1 MQDDD
6 DDDVSEAVA
15 EELRIM
21 RERAAPQKALSA
33 EVFER
38 SLEVLCTRP
47 VTTLDVSASIG
58 DAVTLMREN
67 RFGSVLITARGK
79 LCGIVTER
87 DILRKVVGVAGASLT
102 RNIAEVMTRD
112 PESLQRHDS
121 IAFAMNKMHVGGFRH
136 VPIVA
141 ADGTPEHVI
150 SIRDL
155 IAFVLDHFPERIL
168 NMPTEPYRG
177 ERRRESE

>member
-1 MQDDD
+1 MIDDD
-6 DDDVSEAVA
+6 DDESEAVT

-21 RERAAPQKALSA
+21 QERAAPKKVLSV

-38 SLEVLCTRP
+38 PIELLCTRP
-47 VTTLDVSASIG
+47 VTTLDVSATIA
-58 DAVTLMREN
+58 DAAALMREHK
-67 RFGSVLITARGK
+67 FGSVLITERGK

-87 DILRKVVGVAGASLT
+87 DFLRKVDALSNRSIT
-102 RNIAEVMTRD
+102 EIMTRD

-141 ADGTPEHVI
+141 DDGTPEHVI

-155 IAFVLDHFPERIL
+155 IAYVLDYFPERIV
-168 NMPTEPYRG
+168 NIPSEPYRG

>member
-1 MQDDD
+1 MIEDDD
-6 DDDVSEAVA
+6 DPEDEAIA

-21 RERAAPQKALSA
+21 QERGRPARVLSA
-33 EVFER
+33 EVFEQP
-38 SLEVLCTRP
+38 LALLCTRP
-47 VTTLDVSASIG
+47 VTTLDAGATIG
-58 DAVTLMREN
+58 DAVTLMRER
-67 RFGSVLITARGK
+67 RFGSVLVTDEGK

-87 DILRKVVGVAGASLT
+87 DILRRVVGVPGASLAHSIT
-102 RNIAEVMTRD
+102 EAMTPD
-112 PESLQRHDS
+112 PEALMRTDT

-136 VPIVA
+136 VPIVS

-168 NMPTEPYRG
+168 NVPTQPYRG

>member
-1 MQDDD
+1 MMDDD
-6 DDDVSEAVA
+6 DESEAVA

-21 RERAAPQKALSA
+21 QERAAPKKVLSV

-38 SLEVLCTRP
+38 PIELLCTRP
-47 VTTLDVSASIG
+47 VTTLDVSATI
-58 DAVTLMREN
+58 AEAAALMREH
-67 RFGSVLITARGK
+67 RFGSVLITEHGK

-87 DILRKVVGVAGASLT
+87 DFLRKVVGLGDAISSRSVAE
-102 RNIAEVMTRD
+102 IMTRD

-136 VPIVA
+136 VPIVDD
-141 ADGTPEHVI
+141 DGTPQHVI

-155 IAFVLDHFPERIL
+155 IAFVLDFFPERIV
-168 NMPTEPYRG
+168 NIPSEPYRG